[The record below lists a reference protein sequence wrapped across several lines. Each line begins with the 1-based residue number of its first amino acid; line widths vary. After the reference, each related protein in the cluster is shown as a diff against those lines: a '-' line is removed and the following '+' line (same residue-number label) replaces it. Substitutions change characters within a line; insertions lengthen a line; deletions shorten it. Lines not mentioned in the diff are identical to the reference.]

1 MEVKAN
7 SLDKSL
13 FPNGIPE
20 DELSIQRT
28 MELYK
33 LMVSS
38 SENLVSRRQAVNT
51 FFLTI
56 NSAILTTGG
65 LLVSN
70 QTSIEL
76 RSIGIIVL
84 GITGAILALAWKSLI
99 KSFGQL
105 NKGKF
110 AVINRIEQIFPAAIY
125 VAEWKA
131 LDEGRDPKKYRSFS
145 SREVWAPWTFFGIYC
160 ICTGVVLFV
169 MLGSN
174 VLF

>member
-1 MEVKAN
+1 MEPTPN
-7 SLDKSL
+7 YLDQAL
-13 FPNGIPE
+13 FPNGIPR
-20 DELSIQRT
+20 DDLSIQRT

-38 SENLVSRRQAVNT
+38 SENLVARRQAVNT

-65 LLVSN
+65 LLISN
-70 QTSIEL
+70 QTSMEL

-84 GITGAILALAWKSLI
+84 GITGAILSLAWKSLI
-99 KSFGQL
+99 RSFGQL

-125 VAEWKA
+125 IAEWKA
-131 LDEGRDPKKYRSFS
+131 LDEGRDPRKYRSFS
-145 SREVWAPWTFFGIYC
+145 SREVWAPWTFFAIYC
-160 ICTGVVLFV
+160 LCTTIAL
-169 MLGSN
+169 LGTFRGN
-174 VLF
+174 RVF